1 MALLIDW
8 ILSSMDWWME
18 NTTLFEYL
26 QKMTWVSAED
36 LLILLNPSVPK
47 SQQVNNYF
55 FYETSINQ
63 SYKLLFEEC
72 PFLSSLNFEIIEVIL
87 KKSKISLQ
95 GFVLTG
101 LMYFLFDT
109 IDVCSHFLSSVSF
122 LYEFCNRVK
131 YFQNTS

>member
-55 FYETSINQ
+55 LYETSINQ

-109 IDVCSHFLSSVSF
+109 IDVCSLFLSSVSF